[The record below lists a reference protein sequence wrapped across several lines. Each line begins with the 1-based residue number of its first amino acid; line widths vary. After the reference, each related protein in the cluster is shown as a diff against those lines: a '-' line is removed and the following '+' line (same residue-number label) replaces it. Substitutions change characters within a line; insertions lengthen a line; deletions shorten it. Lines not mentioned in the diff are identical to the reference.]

1 MAKRQCQDASKRALK
16 VRDLKRLPVCCYS
29 FQTHQMHQSQVGF
42 NHKFDVLKGG
52 CNFYSV
58 LFAVLDLEVLEE
70 FDTSEFIRKRPRSV
84 GSNNGITG
92 GVLSISY
99 VGSERTGVHHTQ
111 IETEVISWGS
121 QNMQD
126 L

>member
-1 MAKRQCQDASKRALK
+1 MSKRQYQHASKK
-16 VRDLKRLPVCCYS
+16 DLPVCCYS
-29 FQTHQMHQSQVGF
+29 FQTQEMYQSQVGF
-42 NHKFDVLKGG
+42 NRKFDVLKGG
-52 CNFYSV
+52 CNFHSV
-58 LFAVLDLEVLEE
+58 LFAVLDLDVLEE
-70 FDTSEFIRKRPRSV
+70 FDISEFIRKRPRSV

-99 VGSERTGVHHTQ
+99 VGSERTGVQHTQ

>member
-1 MAKRQCQDASKRALK
+1 MG
-16 VRDLKRLPVCCYS
+16 DLKRLPVCCYS
-29 FQTHQMHQSQVGF
+29 FQTQEMHQSQVGL
-42 NHKFDVLKGG
+42 NNKFDVLKGG

-58 LFAVLDLEVLEE
+58 IFAVLDLDVLEE

>member
-1 MAKRQCQDASKRALK
+1 
-16 VRDLKRLPVCCYS
+16 
-29 FQTHQMHQSQVGF
+29 MHQSQVGF
-42 NHKFDVLKGG
+42 NHKFDVLKSG

-70 FDTSEFIRKRPRSV
+70 FDISEFIRKRPISV

-92 GVLSISY
+92 GVLLISY
-99 VGSERTGVHHTQ
+99 VGTEGTGVQNAQ
-111 IETEVISWGS
+111 IETEVISWRS

>member
-1 MAKRQCQDASKRALK
+1 MLE
-16 VRDLKRLPVCCYS
+16 RDLKRLPVCCYS
-29 FQTHQMHQSQVGF
+29 FQTQQMHQSQVGF
-42 NHKFDVLKGG
+42 NRKFNVLKGR

-84 GSNNGITG
+84 GSNNGITEG
-92 GVLSISY
+92 ILSISY
-99 VGSERTGVHHTQ
+99 VGSERTGVQHAQ
-111 IETEVISWGS
+111 IETEVITWGS